1 MWRVDPQVAVIV
13 FLITFAIGRLLARR
27 AIAHL
32 DSSQK
37 VQLVDSMG
45 LQRVI
50 APVILLV
57 LVGIYFFALKRWSE
71 YAASLQA
78 GFFGAALVLVIAAII
93 LAQRR
98 IRSLG
103 LPPTYLRLIS
113 ISQGVQFVGAAL
125 LLSTLAA
132 G

>member
-13 FLITFAIGRLLARR
+13 FLITFVIGRLLARR
-27 AIAHL
+27 AVAHL

-37 VQLVDSMG
+37 VQLVDGMG

-57 LVGIYFFALKRWSE
+57 LVGIYFVALKRWSE

-78 GFFGAALVLVIAAII
+78 GYFGAALVLVIAAIV

-98 IRSLG
+98 IRRLG
-103 LPPTYLRLIS
+103 LPPPYLRLIS

-132 G
+132 R

>member
-1 MWRVDPQVAVIV
+1 VAVIV

-27 AIAHL
+27 AVAHL

-37 VQLVDSMG
+37 IQLVDSMG

-57 LVGIYFFALKRWSE
+57 LVGIYFVALKRWSE

-78 GFFGAALVLVIAAII
+78 GFFGAALILVIAAIV

-98 IRSLG
+98 IRRLG